1 MDGSKGIRQVSLR
14 TRLSLWI
21 FLAILGVL
29 PLAGLYAFFSAAHE
43 AHKMQDSLLRQIAS
57 MFDRHHLPIPQT
69 SAAMPAR
76 SRIDAED
83 RVFVR
88 ALSSSSVTPGRAGN
102 QQEANPLAALPKT
115 MRDGMH
121 TIHIGNE
128 TYRVLVSTMG
138 SGERLAVGQEKAFR
152 DEIAND
158 SLRDTLI
165 PFLVLMPILLLVVAF
180 LIRSAFQPIAELCEE
195 IDSRSEEGLHP
206 IVHPTLPVEVMP
218 FVKAINRLLER
229 VEQAMAAQRRF
240 IADAAHELR
249 SPMTALSLQAERL
262 AEAEMPPC
270 ARERLDALRCGIL
283 RNKALLEQLLALAR
297 AQSSA
302 TLPGATHS
310 MVSIFHHVLEDLLPL
325 AEEKGIDIGLSSDRD
340 VQVQASETD
349 LVALVQNLV
358 DNAIRY
364 TPAQGQVSL
373 EVTMESNVAVLVVE
387 DNGPG
392 IQEAE
397 RERVFE
403 PFYRV
408 PGGNEPGSGLG
419 LAIVQAIASRLGAT
433 VQLGF
438 ADASARTG
446 LRAMVVFP
454 QVQP

>member
-1 MDGSKGIRQVSLR
+1 MDGGKGIRQVSLR
-14 TRLSLWI
+14 TRLSLWL

-57 MFDRHHLPIPQT
+57 MFDRHHLPAPQEDI
-69 SAAMPAR
+69 AMPAR
-76 SRIDAED
+76 MNIDAED
-83 RVFVR
+83 KVFVR
-88 ALSSSSVTPGRAGN
+88 ALSGAAATSGQGD
-102 QQEANPLAALPKT
+102 QQAANPLAALPKT
-115 MRDGMH
+115 LHNGMH
-121 TIHIGNE
+121 TIRIGHE

-152 DEIAND
+152 DEMAND

-180 LIRSAFQPIAELCEE
+180 LIRSTFRPIAELCEE

-206 IVHPTLPVEVMP
+206 IVHPALPVEVMP

-229 VEQAMAAQRRF
+229 VEQAMAVQRRF

-262 AEAEMPPC
+262 SESEMPAC

-297 AQSSA
+297 AQSPEA
-302 TLPGATHS
+302 LPDSTHS
-310 MVSIFHHVLEDLLPL
+310 MVAIFHHVLEVLLPL
-325 AEEKGIDIGLSSDRD
+325 AEEKGIDVGLSSDRD

-349 LVALVQNLV
+349 LVALVRNLV

-364 TPAQGQVSL
+364 TPEKGQVNL
-373 EVTMESNVAVLVVE
+373 GVTMESNVAVLVVE

-403 PFYRV
+403 PFYRL
-408 PGGNEPGSGLG
+408 PGSEAPGSGLG
-419 LAIVQAIASRLGAT
+419 LAIVRAIASRLGAT

-438 ADASARTG
+438 TDEIARTG

-454 QVQP
+454 AVQP